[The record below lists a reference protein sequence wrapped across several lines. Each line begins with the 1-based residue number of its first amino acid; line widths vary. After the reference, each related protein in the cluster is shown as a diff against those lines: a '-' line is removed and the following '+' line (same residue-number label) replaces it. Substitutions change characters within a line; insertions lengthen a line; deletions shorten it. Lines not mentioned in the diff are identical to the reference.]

1 MCTTSETQDTEAVYG
16 SAVTPYAD
24 MSEDER
30 TAFAGLVR
38 LMTRMDG
45 VLSPQEVVAVSA
57 LSREIGASDLW
68 SRMNETSLLER
79 AELVVLIDEIR
90 PQMRSWIYESL
101 TRVAAS
107 DGVDEAE
114 RELLSWLERRWN
126 LPSL

>member
-1 MCTTSETQDTEAVYG
+1 MYG
-16 SAVTPYAD
+16 GGVTHYAD

-45 VLSPQEVVAVSA
+45 VLSPEEVVAVSA
-57 LSREIGASDLW
+57 LAREIEAPDLW

-90 PQMRSWIYESL
+90 PKMREWIYGAL
-101 TRVAAS
+101 TRIALS
-107 DGVDEAE
+107 DGIDDAE
-114 RELLSWLERRWN
+114 RELLSWLEKRWS
-126 LPSL
+126 LPGFS